1 MISILPTLVL
11 GGAGDLA
18 EQLDEV
24 GQVIAEELGLE
35 HQVLARVVGVEAG
48 AQELGFADN
57 AQRRPSFGALEVRSV
72 SLALHSIGSLNSAYP
87 ESEVG
92 KALGQAGQRLEARA
106 GLCDKGQCRRRAGK
120 VSAGVLDALGLAGL
134 VLEGA

>member
-1 MISILPTLVL
+1 VDHGEDLLGVDVGCTVSIPSCHVQTRVLPTLVL

-35 HQVLARVVGVEAG
+35 DEVLAGVVGVEAG

-57 AQRRPSFGALEVRSV
+57 AQRRPSLGAL
-72 SLALHSIGSLNSAYP
+72 
-87 ESEVG
+87 
-92 KALGQAGQRLEARA
+92 QFQ
-106 GLCDKGQCRRRAGK
+106 
-120 VSAGVLDALGLAGL
+120 
-134 VLEGA
+134 